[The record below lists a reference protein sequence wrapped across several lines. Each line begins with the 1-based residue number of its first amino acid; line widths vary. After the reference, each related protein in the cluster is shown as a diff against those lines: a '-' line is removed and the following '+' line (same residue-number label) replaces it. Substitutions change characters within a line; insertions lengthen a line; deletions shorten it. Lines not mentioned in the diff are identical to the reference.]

1 MADQKL
7 PAPPVSEKGYVN
19 PFPAGFGQVDLFED
33 VQEMLWPYSVRTLTR
48 MARTDTRIASLL
60 LAIYLA
66 VRTTRWW
73 IEPNGAR
80 DEVVEHVAADLG
92 LPIRGDADADKR
104 PKPRS
109 KGRFSWNQHLQSAL
123 KYLQFGHQIFERT
136 FTIDDKGRAHLARLS
151 PRPSSTIAYWNVAAN
166 GDLLSV
172 WQWPV
177 GTLMAGLGSQGQR
190 VIGSMPM
197 GQPITADR
205 LVVYVRDPDPGVWYG
220 NSILR
225 PCYGNWMLK
234 AELIRIEAAAARR
247 YGLGVPEIN
256 VSQAESNDPAR
267 MALYGK
273 IAQEWCGGMNSGVAF
288 PFGTEG
294 HIRGVEGTMPSGM
307 IRQAIDYHD
316 KAMAL
321 AALMHFMNLDKGGSF
336 ALATVQED
344 PWIQA
349 TQAVAHDIRD
359 VVQMSVIEDI
369 VDHNWGI
376 DEPVPLIG
384 CDQIGKEATAA
395 MLQMLVAAGILT
407 PDSPLE
413 AFIRSSAGLPAPDP
427 KTEREKE
434 PPPPQP
440 AEPAPPKASSGRITV
455 REHTRRAKTAQSDG
469 ALPLF

>member
-1 MADQKL
+1 M
-7 PAPPVSEKGYVN
+7 EKGYVN
-19 PFPAGFGQVDLFED
+19 PFPSSMGTGFGQVDLFED
-33 VQEMLWPYSVRTLTR
+33 VPDMLWPNSVRTLTR
-48 MARTDTRIASLL
+48 MGRVDTRLASMLQ
-60 LAIYLA
+60 AIFLA
-66 VRTTRWW
+66 VRTTKWW

-80 DEVVEHVAADLG
+80 EEVVAHVAADLG
-92 LPIRGDADADKR
+92 LPIRGADDTQ

-109 KGRFSWNQHLQSAL
+109 RGKFSWNRHLQLAL
-123 KYLQFGHQIFERT
+123 KYLQFGHQLFERIYV
-136 FTIDDKGRAHLARLS
+136 IDERGRAHLARLS
-151 PRPSSTIAYWNVAAN
+151 PRPSATIAYWDVAVN
-166 GDLLSV
+166 GDLLAIQ
-172 WQWPV
+172 QWPA
-177 GTLMAGLGSQGQR
+177 GTLMAGVGGTGQR

-197 GQPITADR
+197 GAPIPADR

-247 YGLGVPEIN
+247 HGIGVPVIN
-256 VSQAESNDPAR
+256 VGPKESLDSAR

-273 IAQEWCGGMNSGVAF
+273 VAQEWCGGQNSGVAF
-288 PFGTEG
+288 PDGTDG
-294 HIRGVEGTMPSGM
+294 HIKGVQGTMPAGM

-321 AALMHFMNLDKGGSF
+321 AALMHFMNLDQGGSY

-349 TQAVAHDIRD
+349 TQAVANDIRD
-359 VVQMSVIEDI
+359 TAQAAVVEDI

-376 DEPVPLIG
+376 DESVPLIG

-395 MLQMLVAAGILT
+395 MLQMLVAAGIIT

-413 AFIRSSAGLPAPDP
+413 AFIRAAAGLPAPDP
-427 KTEREKE
+427 KTEREPAQPTQQAQ
-434 PPPPQP
+434 PPGKPP
-440 AEPAPPKASSGRITV
+440 SNRISV
-455 REHTRRAKTAQSDG
+455 REHTRRAPG
-469 ALPLF
+469 APKVEQEPLF